1 MLARFTVGN
10 FLSFNENQ
18 SLCLVAGSEEKD
30 TDRIFK
36 TEGLG
41 LLKFA
46 SLFGANAAGKSNVI
60 KAMAFAQQLV
70 LQGVN
75 SITATNQFYRMNPA
89 NEEKTSYFEFEIVL
103 DGSYYAYGFE
113 VLIAQKRITE
123 EWLYALSAE
132 KETPLFTRNCTDG
145 SYFYEPSLV
154 PDSLQARF
162 DIYLSDMQDVQSTL
176 FLHHIVTNKA
186 ALYVQ
191 ESSLSL
197 LLTVYRWF
205 VRLASSGLASS
216 LSGYSLIA
224 TEHPQKIGRAI
235 TRFATGI
242 SSVQFRPI
250 RYEQAEQLVPSYYA
264 EQFRDDVRDC
274 SIKRGS
280 YRLQIGDRLLLL
292 NCDANLPRFS
302 EIIFEHKDQ
311 LFSYEEESD
320 GVRRL
325 FDLLSVLVTS
335 EKGSVFLY
343 DELDRSLHPQ
353 MTLQFIRTYFKIAR
367 TMDIQLIITTH
378 ESHLLDLK
386 LLRRDEIFFVEK
398 GNDGSSVIYP
408 FDQFE
413 QQFDGKLEQAYLN
426 GRYGGVPLFTEPFLS
441 KEEEL

>member
-18 SLCLVAGSEEKD
+18 SLCLVAGSEEKN
-30 TDRIFK
+30 TDRLYK
-36 TEGLG
+36 TQDLD

-46 SLFGANAAGKSNVI
+46 SIFGANAAGKSNVI

-70 LQGVN
+70 LQGTA
-75 SITATNQFYRMNPA
+75 SITVANQFYRMNPA
-89 NEEKTSYFEFEIVL
+89 NKEKPSYFEFEVVL
-103 DGSYYAYGFE
+103 GGVCYAYGFE
-113 VLIAQKRITE
+113 VIVAQKRITE
-123 EWLYALSAE
+123 EWLYRLSSE
-132 KETPLFTRNCTDG
+132 EETPLFTRNCNEG

-154 PDSLQARF
+154 PESLRARF
-162 DIYLSDMQDVQSTL
+162 DIYLSDMQDVHTRL
-176 FLHHIVTNKA
+176 FLHHITTNKA
-186 ALYVQ
+186 ALYSQ
-191 ESSLSL
+191 ESPLSL
-197 LLTVYRWF
+197 LPAVYRWF
-205 VRLASSGLASS
+205 VQLAIAGPVSSF
-216 LSGYSLIA
+216 SGYSLIA

-250 RYEQAEQLVPSYYA
+250 RYDQVEQLVPSSFV
-264 EQFRDDVRDC
+264 EQFRDDVNDC
-274 SIKRGS
+274 NRKGGS
-280 YRLQIGDRLLLL
+280 YRLQVGARLFVLS
-292 NCDANLPRFS
+292 CDAKQPSFS

-335 EKGSVFLY
+335 EKETVFLY
-343 DELDRSLHPQ
+343 DEIDRSLHPQ
-353 MTLQFIRTYFKIAR
+353 MTLQFIRTYLKIAR

-408 FDQFE
+408 FDQF
-413 QQFDGKLEQAYLN
+413 QQQLDGKLEQAYLN
-426 GRYGGVPLFTEPFLS
+426 GRYGGVPLFTGSFLS
-441 KEEEL
+441 KEEES